1 MVAEARQR
9 DPGADRFRERPQGL
23 QGGRI
28 PLPWTRAVSTISAPT
43 ISPAEGIGVT
53 TDAPIPSY
61 QIMRR
66 CCGVNGKVFASWIA
80 PWVPRPQGSP
90 HVGREPGDRLGV
102 AEQIPV
108 PVVVGRLGDRKA
120 GPVGADAGNVGPA
133 DLEHQRE
140 PGDQVLERRGAVV
153 EETREII
160 DQFATTAEFD
170 GTSGTGVISSPGTE
184 LRVHP
189 GPVRHQ
195 FVELRMGRT
204 TVRRKSCGSVPCRCY
219 ACGNRFHTHI
229 TSGDSKVV
237 IKHDIVVIGGGLAG
251 MRAAVEAAERGA
263 DVAIVSKMHPVRSH
277 SGAAQGGINAALGN
291 REEDSPEAHAFD
303 CVKGSDYLGDQDA
316 IDAMAEDAPRQIIWL
331 EHRGCIFSRMPDG
344 RIAQRPFGGAGSP
357 RTCYSADVT
366 GLVIL
371 HTLWEQLER
380 FGVKVYEEYFATALC
395 VEDGVGSGVVAYN
408 MRNGELE
415 LVTAKATIFATGG
428 AGRMYAKTT
437 NGYASTADGM
447 AICYNAG
454 IPLMDMEFIQF
465 HPTSLKENGVL
476 MTEAAR
482 GEGAYL
488 LNTAGER
495 FMFKYAPNK
504 GELASRDVVSRAE
517 WTEILEGRGVD
528 GCVLLDLRHLG
539 REKIL
544 ERLPQIRELAL
555 DATGKDAIDTT
566 DPDPARHALHDGRH
580 RDRQVAAR
588 RAIPGVYAAGE
599 CACVSVHGANR
610 LGGNSLLETIV
621 FGARSAK
628 HAANYIKKL
637 GDVKPSRTRR

>member
-1 MVAEARQR
+1 M
-9 DPGADRFRERPQGL
+9 
-23 QGGRI
+23 
-28 PLPWTRAVSTISAPT
+28 
-43 ISPAEGIGVT
+43 
-53 TDAPIPSY
+53 
-61 QIMRR
+61 
-66 CCGVNGKVFASWIA
+66 
-80 PWVPRPQGSP
+80 
-90 HVGREPGDRLGV
+90 
-102 AEQIPV
+102 
-108 PVVVGRLGDRKA
+108 
-120 GPVGADAGNVGPA
+120 
-133 DLEHQRE
+133 
-140 PGDQVLERRGAVV
+140 
-153 EETREII
+153 
-160 DQFATTAEFD
+160 
-170 GTSGTGVISSPGTE
+170 
-184 LRVHP
+184 
-189 GPVRHQ
+189 
-195 FVELRMGRT
+195 
-204 TVRRKSCGSVPCRCY
+204 
-219 ACGNRFHTHI
+219 
-229 TSGDSKVV
+229 
-237 IKHDIVVIGGGLAG
+237 IKHDIVVVGGGLAG

-291 REEDSPEAHAFD
+291 REDDSPENHAFD

-316 IDAMAEDAPRQIIWL
+316 IEAMAEDAPRQIIWL

-344 RIAQRPFGGAGSP
+344 RIAQRPFGGAGSA

-395 VEDGVGSGVVAYN
+395 VEDGVGSGLVAYN

-428 AGRMYAKTT
+428 LGRVYRKTT
-437 NGYASTADGM
+437 NGYASTADGT
-447 AICYNAG
+447 AIAYRAG
-454 IPLMDMEFIQF
+454 IPLMDMEFVQF

-476 MTEAAR
+476 LSEAAR

-488 LNTAGER
+488 LNKDGER

-517 WTEILEGRGVD
+517 WTEIIEGRGVD
-528 GCVLLDLRHLG
+528 GCVFLDLRHLG

-555 DATGKDAIDTT
+555 DATGKDAVDTPIPILPGMHYAMGGIET
-566 DPDPARHALHDGRH
+566 DKFGATR
-580 RDRQVAAR
+580 
-588 RAIPGVYAAGE
+588 IPGVYAAGE

-621 FGARSAK
+621 FGARSAR
-628 HAANYIKKL
+628 HASDYIKNVEAKPSTKTLQSERERIDGILARTGGERHSHVRKAVNDAMSDHAFIFRDEADLKL
-637 GDVKPSRTRR
+637 GMDKLRAAREMAQTMTVQDKSKTFNTDLIGLLETECLTDVAQPIVLGAINRQESRGAQARTDFPDRDDEKWMVHTLMRYKGPTTDPEPDYSRKVVATKWQPTVRSY